1 MLLLKCFSS
10 PQASH
15 PGQWKINSLW
25 IKCLSFWDN
34 NRLAKVRFFL
44 ELAKVFH
51 FFLES
56 HLADIQQTKLS
67 CGERIS
73 ARTTLYDAA
82 FIGQCHHRR
91 PSKLHWERNGKEKEI
106 STDKVLGEF
115 RGHAHPLPCFMEPC
129 IQFIPIQVLSYKI
142 LQVHYPVVPYFK
154 LQYIVFVVQH
164 GQMDVFLNTFLIG
177 IIRQLLISP
186 IPRDDG
192 ILARNHCKVDNAA
205 VITQHFKGI
214 TRFQYP
220 GNIRDFGHIMT

>member
-1 MLLLKCFSS
+1 
-10 PQASH
+10 
-15 PGQWKINSLW
+15 
-25 IKCLSFWDN
+25 
-34 NRLAKVRFFL
+34 
-44 ELAKVFH
+44 
-51 FFLES
+51 
-56 HLADIQQTKLS
+56 
-67 CGERIS
+67 
-73 ARTTLYDAA
+73 
-82 FIGQCHHRR
+82 
-91 PSKLHWERNGKEKEI
+91 
-106 STDKVLGEF
+106 
-115 RGHAHPLPCFMEPC
+115 MEPC